1 MSSNGWVDSSR
12 RCVSSSFI
20 LVPGDLEPSGE
31 RGSRVRNLSATFE
44 SSSRASIIFL
54 SVGSIVFKGAGLGR
68 DRGVSG
74 PSPNGDDPRG
84 SMDPRFDVD
93 EDEGPGSGVL
103 RWSSCS
109 SSQVISSL
117 VVRTSRCLEAPAFR
131 PARLST
137 RRSKPGDESARILD
151 ERTGLDCSFRPNAL
165 STIFGTV
172 LFRTGFETTGDPAS
186 DSSRSI
192 VEKML
197 EGGCLGL

>member
-20 LVPGDLEPSGE
+20 PVPGDLEPSGE
-31 RGSRVRNLSATFE
+31 RGSRVLNLSATLE

-54 SVGSIVFKGAGLGR
+54 SVGSIVFEGAGLGR

-74 PSPNGDDPRG
+74 LSPKLNGDDPRG

-103 RWSSCS
+103 RWSSRS

-117 VVRTSRCLEAPAFR
+117 VV
-131 PARLST
+131 
-137 RRSKPGDESARILD
+137 
-151 ERTGLDCSFRPNAL
+151 
-165 STIFGTV
+165 
-172 LFRTGFETTGDPAS
+172 
-186 DSSRSI
+186 
-192 VEKML
+192 
-197 EGGCLGL
+197 